1 MAPEAQENHIK
12 TLTDVLAQAFVAK
25 TEPIADEQI
34 EALSKRLENL
44 EDCITEA
51 VLGDM
56 PLDAE
61 AIEML
66 LGMDMSGLVVIADNE
81 APVEAAM
88 VDWARQLHLGAWF
101 TLDHNGNTS
110 PVQYVWHSQ
119 RQQLHLFASPNGR
132 SYLLQLRRLAAY
144 LQTGLLTVQDEEGL
158 TVRAARDALAKLDAN
173 PERLL
178 Q

>member
-1 MAPEAQENHIK
+1 
-12 TLTDVLAQAFVAK
+12 
-25 TEPIADEQI
+25 
-34 EALSKRLENL
+34 
-44 EDCITEA
+44 
-51 VLGDM
+51 M

-61 AIEML
+61 AIEMM
-66 LGMDMSGLVVIADNE
+66 LGIDMSNLSVIADND
-81 APVEAAM
+81 APVEDA
-88 VDWARQLHLGAWF
+88 VVEWARQLQVGAWF
-101 TLDHNGNTS
+101 TIDHNGS
-110 PVQYVWHSQ
+110 AAQVQYVWHSQ
-119 RQQLHLFASPNGR
+119 RQQLHLFAAPDGR